1 MYTKIWAL
9 AIFIY
14 IIYRN
19 VYLLSYNIMILY
31 IMKAW
36 LNQQLTL

>member
-9 AIFIY
+9 KIFIY
-14 IIYRN
+14 IIYQN
-19 VYLLSYNIMILY
+19 VYLLSYMILY